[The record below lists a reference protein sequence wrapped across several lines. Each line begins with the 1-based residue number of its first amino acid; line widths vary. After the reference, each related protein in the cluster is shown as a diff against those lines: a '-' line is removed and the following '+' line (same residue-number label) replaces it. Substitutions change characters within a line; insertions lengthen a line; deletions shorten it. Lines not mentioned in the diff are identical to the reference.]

1 MPSRDS
7 HYDVAIVGASIAGCA
22 AAILYARRGL
32 RVALAE
38 RNPDLNAYKRLC
50 THFIQAS
57 ATPTIERLG
66 LAGPLERAGAVR
78 NGGEFWTRWGW
89 IRPPDTVENP
99 RPSGY
104 SIRRQ
109 KLDPLL
115 RGMAVS
121 TCGVDYFSGESAR
134 SLLEA
139 GGRVTGVRLEAGGG
153 KNHELRASLVV
164 GADGSQSL
172 VGQLSELPRSV
183 RHNDRFGYFAYF
195 DDLPLASGKLSQMWF
210 LEPDLAYAFPNDDG
224 ITLLACM
231 PHKDRLGEFKRD
243 LQGSFYRLIG
253 ALPDAPALG
262 RAKRVSSFFGMLDMP
277 NRSRRPAKPGLALI
291 GDAAMTSDPVWGVG
305 CGWAFQSAEWLVE
318 HTAETLNNGDPTGL
332 DHALDRYR
340 KAHRSALAGHHFLIC
355 DFAAREK
362 LNAIERLFF
371 AAAVRDPATA
381 RHFDAFGNRRIGVK
395 AFLHPRAVL
404 RAMRTNLMA
413 RGRSRRATDP
423 R

>member
-99 RPSGY
+99 RPWGY

-121 TCGVDYFSGESAR
+121 TGGVDYFSGES
-134 SLLEA
+134 
-139 GGRVTGVRLEAGGG
+139 
-153 KNHELRASLVV
+153 
-164 GADGSQSL
+164 
-172 VGQLSELPRSV
+172 
-183 RHNDRFGYFAYF
+183 
-195 DDLPLASGKLSQMWF
+195 
-210 LEPDLAYAFPNDDG
+210 
-224 ITLLACM
+224 
-231 PHKDRLGEFKRD
+231 
-243 LQGSFYRLIG
+243 
-253 ALPDAPALG
+253 
-262 RAKRVSSFFGMLDMP
+262 
-277 NRSRRPAKPGLALI
+277 
-291 GDAAMTSDPVWGVG
+291 
-305 CGWAFQSAEWLVE
+305 
-318 HTAETLNNGDPTGL
+318 
-332 DHALDRYR
+332 
-340 KAHRSALAGHHFLIC
+340 
-355 DFAAREK
+355 
-362 LNAIERLFF
+362 
-371 AAAVRDPATA
+371 
-381 RHFDAFGNRRIGVK
+381 
-395 AFLHPRAVL
+395 VL